1 MDEPIGADVRRQRTR
16 RRVAV
21 IGGAALV
28 LAVATYAL
36 GKIQASVP
44 TVDRGG
50 LWIESVQAG
59 SMVLEVRGVGE
70 LVPDD
75 FLWLAAETDGRVE
88 RVLLRGGALVEPD
101 TVILELSDPET
112 EQAAVAAALALQAA
126 EAAYASLEADLR
138 NETLQLR
145 VQAATTEAMLEQ
157 ADMQATVDATL
168 ASEGL
173 LATLTSDLSAVR
185 AEALAT
191 QLELERLRLETS
203 EASLA
208 DRLAVQRAEI
218 DRLRA
223 DLRVREGDVGAL
235 RVRAGM
241 DGVLQEVVVD
251 EGQRVLR
258 GVNLARVADPARLKA
273 ELRIPETQTTGLQVG
288 LPAVVDTR
296 NDVVAGQVSRM
307 DPAAQNGTVT
317 IDVALEGPL
326 PASARPQITVE
337 GRIEVERLDDVLYVG
352 RPAISQA
359 SDSISVFRVSADRTQ
374 AVRTQVR
381 IGRMSATTVEV
392 LGGLDAGDEII
403 LSDTSAWDEWD
414 VIELR

>member
-1 MDEPIGADVRRQRTR
+1 M
-16 RRVAV
+16 
-21 IGGAALV
+21 LV
-28 LAVATYAL
+28 VATYVL
-36 GKIQASVP
+36 GSIQGSVP
-44 TVDRGG
+44 TVDRAG

-59 SMVLEVRGVGE
+59 SMVLEVRGVGQ

-88 RVLLRGGALVEPD
+88 RVLLHGGALVVPD

-145 VQAATTEAMLEQ
+145 VLAATTEATLEQ
-157 ADMQATVDATL
+157 ARLQATVDATL

-185 AEALAT
+185 AKALAT
-191 QLELERLRLETS
+191 QLELERERLETS

-218 DRLRA
+218 ERLRA
-223 DLRVREGDVGAL
+223 GLRVRQGDVDAL

-296 NDVVAGQVSRM
+296 NDIVAGQVSRM

-326 PASARPQITVE
+326 PASARPQMTVE
-337 GRIEVERLDDVLYVG
+337 GIIELERLDDVLYVG

-381 IGRMSATTVEV
+381 IGRTSATTVEV
-392 LGGLDAGDEII
+392 LDGLDAGDEII

>member
-1 MDEPIGADVRRQRTR
+1 M
-16 RRVAV
+16 
-21 IGGAALV
+21 

-36 GKIQASVP
+36 GSIQASVP
-44 TVDRGG
+44 TVDRAG
-50 LWIESVQAG
+50 LWIETVQAG

-88 RVLLRGGALVEPD
+88 RVLLRGGALVGPD

-126 EAAYASLEADLR
+126 EAAYASLEAGLR

-145 VQAATTEAMLEQ
+145 VLVATTEATLEQ
-157 ADMQATVDATL
+157 ADMQAMVDATL

-185 AEALAT
+185 ARALAT
-191 QLELERLRLETS
+191 QLELERQRLATS

-218 DRLRA
+218 ERLRA
-223 DLRVREGDVGAL
+223 DLRVRQGDVDAL

-337 GRIEVERLDDVLYVG
+337 GIIEVERLDDVLYVG

-359 SDSISVFRVSADRTQ
+359 SDSISMFRVSADRTE

-381 IGRMSATTVEV
+381 IGRTSATTVEV

>member
-1 MDEPIGADVRRQRTR
+1 MDEPIGADVRRRRTR

-28 LAVATYAL
+28 LVAATYAL
-36 GKIQASVP
+36 GSIQASVP
-44 TVDRGG
+44 TVDRAG
-50 LWIESVQAG
+50 LWIERVQAG

-88 RVLLRGGALVEPD
+88 RVLLRGGALVAPD

-145 VQAATTEAMLEQ
+145 VLAATTEATLEQ

-185 AEALAT
+185 ARALAR
-191 QLELERLRLETS
+191 QLALERQRLETS
-203 EASLA
+203 ETSLA
-208 DRLAVQRAEI
+208 DRLAVQRSEI
-218 DRLRA
+218 ERLRA
-223 DLRVREGDVGAL
+223 DLRVRQGDVDAL

-296 NDVVAGQVSRM
+296 NDVVAGQVSRV

-337 GRIEVERLDDVLYVG
+337 GIIEVERLDDVLYVG
-352 RPAISQA
+352 RPTISQA

-381 IGRMSATTVEV
+381 IGRTSATTVEV
-392 LGGLDAGDEII
+392 LGGLAAGDEII

>member
-1 MDEPIGADVRRQRTR
+1 M
-16 RRVAV
+16 
-21 IGGAALV
+21 LV
-28 LAVATYAL
+28 VMTYAL
-36 GKIQASVP
+36 GSIQASVP
-44 TVDRGG
+44 IVDRAG
-50 LWIESVQAG
+50 LWIETVHAG

-88 RVLLRGGALVEPD
+88 RVLLRGGALVGPD

-126 EAAYASLEADLR
+126 EAAYASLEAGLR

-145 VQAATTEAMLEQ
+145 VLAATTEAMLEQ

-185 AEALAT
+185 ARALAT
-191 QLELERLRLETS
+191 QLELERQRLETS

-218 DRLRA
+218 ERLRA
-223 DLRVREGDVGAL
+223 ELRFRQGDVDAL

-258 GVNLARVADPARLKA
+258 GVNLARVADPAHLKA
-273 ELRIPETQTTGLQVG
+273 ELRIPETQTTGLEVG

-296 NDVVAGQVSRM
+296 NDVVAGRVSRM

-317 IDVALEGPL
+317 IDVALEGSL

-337 GRIEVERLDDVLYVG
+337 GIIEVARLDDVLYVG

-359 SDSISVFRVSADRTQ
+359 SDSISVFRVSADRAQ

-381 IGRMSATTVEV
+381 IGRTSATTVEV
-392 LGGLDAGDEII
+392 LGGLAAGDEII

-414 VIELR
+414 VIQLR

>member
-44 TVDRGG
+44 TVDRAG

-191 QLELERLRLETS
+191 QLELERQRLETS

>member
-1 MDEPIGADVRRQRTR
+1 M
-16 RRVAV
+16 
-21 IGGAALV
+21 LV
-28 LAVATYAL
+28 VATYAL
-36 GKIQASVP
+36 RSIQASVP
-44 TVDRGG
+44 TVERAG

-88 RVLLRGGALVEPD
+88 RVLLRGGALVAPD

-112 EQAAVAAALALQAA
+112 ERAAVAAALALQAA

-145 VQAATTEAMLEQ
+145 VLAATTEATLEQ
-157 ADMQATVDATL
+157 AEMQARVDATL

-185 AEALAT
+185 ARALAT
-191 QLELERLRLETS
+191 QLELERQRLETS

-218 DRLRA
+218 ERLRA
-223 DLRVREGDVGAL
+223 DLRVRQGDVDAL

-258 GVNLARVADPARLKA
+258 GVNLARVVDPARLKA
-273 ELRIPETQTTGLQVG
+273 ELRIPETQTRGLRVG

-296 NDVVAGQVSRM
+296 NDIVAGQVSRM

-337 GRIEVERLDDVLYVG
+337 GIIEVERLDDVLYVG

-381 IGRMSATTVEV
+381 IGRTSATTVEV
-392 LGGLDAGDEII
+392 LGGLDAGDEIV

-414 VIELR
+414 VIGLR